1 MALRLTITDGTNLTL
16 NTSPVRITVGASGAQ
31 GPAGQGVPTGG
42 TTGQVLAKNSA
53 TNYDT
58 EWVDQTGGG
67 GSGGTYAV
75 NAAIEDNNLIGVD
88 PTVPSVA
95 LTGAKLFLIGSTDPA
110 DDGVWVGTSD
120 GVTPSLLTFADPQPA
135 DQQLVTAT
143 FRIHNDKQSPEYPSP
158 IQQLGNFVYLYTT
171 DDPAVCIADSTQ
183 LDVRDRTGEPT
194 GIVNKDLSTLS
205 FNNSTR
211 TLTISP
217 TGTFFEVFVK
227 GRSFEVTSGVLT
239 IPNVTGLYYV
249 FFEIDS
255 QQISFGYQTTYFDF
269 GNQAPVAYVYWNATT
284 GKAEFFAD
292 ERHGVTLDW
301 QTHEYLHRTRGAA
314 MANGFGLSGYTT
326 TGTGANAAD
335 AQAGLAGGT
344 FFDEDL
350 EVQVVAST
358 TPTANTWEQNLAF
371 PMQVP
376 VFWLSGTAWQADT
389 ATTYPLKQGAGAA
402 RAQYNLLTGS
412 TWSAAEAGNSDYV
425 VSWIVATNNLNS
437 PVIAILGQ
445 ASYGSLN
452 AARNALWEDLTLTNF
467 PIVEFRPLHKLIFQ
481 TATSYTN
488 APSARLRDVQDIR
501 GMISIGS
508 GTTTS
513 DHGLL
518 NGLADD
524 DHTQYALADGTR
536 GSFAATTHASQHGTA
551 GADPVSLDASQI
563 VTGTVATAR
572 LGTGTASAATYLRGN
587 QTYGT
592 PPTVATDALWDAA
605 GDLAVGTG
613 ADTAA
618 RLAKG
623 TRTQALVVGASTLE
637 WDENHYNGG
646 NFVTATVTG
655 AIAETIPGG
664 AGHGA
669 TTGGATGVV
678 HLHGIYL
685 PKGVTITTISFV
697 SGAQAAVT
705 PTNQWFALCNSSRT
719 VLRVTTNDTTT
730 AWAASTV
737 KPLNLTSTYT
747 TTYSGLHYLACCVT
761 AGTVPSFRGAN
772 VGTTTGVAQQS
783 FTSTTGQTTPVAEGT
798 TFAAST
804 GRLSQALG
812 IVS

>member
-16 NTSPVRITVGASGAQ
+16 NTSPVRITVGASGPQ

-42 TTGQVLAKNSA
+42 TTGQVLAKVSA
-53 TNYDT
+53 TNYNT
-58 EWVDQTGGG
+58 TWVNQSGGG
-67 GSGGTYAV
+67 TGGTYAV
-75 NAAIEDNNLIGVD
+75 QAAIEDNNLIGVD
-88 PTVPSVA
+88 PTVPSITP
-95 LTGAKLFLIGSTDPA
+95 TGSKLFLIGSTDPA

-120 GVTPSLLTFADPQPA
+120 GVTPSLMTFASPQPT

-158 IQQLGNFVYLYTT
+158 IQQVGNFVYLYTT

-227 GRSFEVTSGVLT
+227 GRGFEVTSSSLT

-249 FFEIDS
+249 FFEISS

-314 MANGFGLSGYTT
+314 MASGFGLSGYTT

-467 PIVEFRPLHKLIFQ
+467 PVVEFRPLHKLIFQ
-481 TATSYTN
+481 TATSYSN

-508 GTTTS
+508 GTSTS

-536 GSFAATTHASQHGTA
+536 G
-551 GADPVSLDASQI
+551 V
-563 VTGTVATAR
+563 
-572 LGTGTASAATYLRGN
+572 
-587 QTYGT
+587 
-592 PPTVATDALWDAA
+592 TVATDPIFDAA
-605 GDLAVGTG
+605 GDLPVGSGTN
-613 ADTAA
+613 TSA
-618 RLAKG
+618 RLGVG
-623 TRTQALVVGASTLE
+623 TRTQALVVGASSALE
-637 WDENHYNGG
+637 WDTNHYDGG
-646 NFVTATVTG
+646 SFLSLTETSP
-655 AIAETIPGG
+655 IAETIPGG
-664 AGHGA
+664 GSYGTVTVTAVSG
-669 TTGGATGVV
+669 TV

-685 PKGVTITTISFV
+685 PKGVTITNIAFV
-697 SGAQAAVT
+697 SGAAAAT
-705 PTNQWFALCNSSRT
+705 LTNQWFALCDQNRT
-719 VLRVTTNDTTT
+719 VLRVTTNDTST
-730 AWAASTV
+730 AWGASF
-737 KPLNLTSTYT
+737 KKRLALTSTFT
-747 TTYSGLHYLACCVT
+747 TTYSGLHYLACAIT
-761 AGTVPSFRGAN
+761 ATTMPTFRGVN
-772 VGTTTGVAQQS
+772 NGTITGIVPRS
-783 FTSTTGQTTPVAEGT
+783 FLSTTGATTPVAEGT

-804 GRLSQALG
+804 GIISQIMG

>member
-1 MALRLTITDGTNLTL
+1 MALRLTITDGTGLTV
-16 NTSPVRITVGASGAQ
+16 NNQPVRITVGASGAQ
-31 GPAGQGVPTGG
+31 GPAGQGVPSGG

-75 NAAIEDNNLIGVD
+75 SAAIEDNNLIGVD
-88 PTVPSVA
+88 PTVGNLTV
-95 LTGAKLFLIGSTDPA
+95 TGAKLFLIGSTDPA

-120 GVTPSLLTFADPQPA
+120 GVTPSLMTFADPQPA

-143 FRIHNDKQSPEYPSP
+143 YRIHNDKLSPEFASP

-205 FNNSTR
+205 FDNSTR
-211 TLTISP
+211 NLTITP

-227 GRSFEVTSGVLT
+227 GRSFEITSGLLT

-255 QQISFGYQTTYFDF
+255 NQISFGYQTTYFDF

-314 MANGFGLSGYTT
+314 MASGFGLSGYTT

-350 EVQVVAST
+350 EVQVVATT

-376 VFWLSGTAWQADT
+376 VFWLSGTDWQADT

-402 RAQYNLLTGS
+402 RAQYNLLTGA

-445 ASYGSLN
+445 ASYGSLP

-481 TATSYTN
+481 TATAYTN

-501 GMISIGS
+501 GMVSIGS
-508 GTTTS
+508 GTTSS

-536 GSFAATTHASQHGTA
+536 G
-551 GADPVSLDASQI
+551 V
-563 VTGTVATAR
+563 
-572 LGTGTASAATYLRGN
+572 
-587 QTYGT
+587 
-592 PPTVATDALWDAA
+592 TVATDPIFDAA
-605 GDLAVGTG
+605 GDLPVGSG
-613 ADTAA
+613 ANTSA
-618 RLAKG
+618 RLAVG
-623 TRTQALVVGASTLE
+623 TRTQALVVGASSTLE
-637 WDENHYNGG
+637 WDANHYNGG
-646 NFVTATVTG
+646 SFLSLTETSP
-655 AIAETIPGG
+655 IAETIPGG
-664 AGHGA
+664 GSYGTVTVTA
-669 TTGGATGVV
+669 TSGTV

-685 PKGVTITTISFV
+685 PEGVTITNIAFV
-697 SGAQAAVT
+697 SGAGATT
-705 PTNQWFALCNSSRT
+705 PTNQWFALCDQNRT

-730 AWAASTV
+730 AWGNST
-737 KPLNLTSTYT
+737 KKRLALTSTFT
-747 TTYSGLHYLACCVT
+747 TTYSGLHYLACAVT
-761 AGTVPSFRGAN
+761 ASTMPTFRGVN
-772 VGTTTGVAQQS
+772 NGTITGIVTRS
-783 FTSTTGQTTPVAEGT
+783 FLSTTGATTPVAEGT

-804 GRLSQALG
+804 AGISQIMG